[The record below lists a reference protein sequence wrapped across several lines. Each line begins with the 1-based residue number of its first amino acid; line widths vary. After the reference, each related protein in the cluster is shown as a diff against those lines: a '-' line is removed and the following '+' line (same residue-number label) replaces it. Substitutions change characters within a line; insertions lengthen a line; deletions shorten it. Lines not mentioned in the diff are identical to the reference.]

1 MSSIVTVTI
10 NPTIDKS
17 TTVPALVPEKKLQC
31 SSPVLEPGGG
41 GINVARAIKKLGGD
55 AIAVFLA
62 GGYNGT
68 LLKQLLSDEGVDAR
82 AVEIENATRENII
95 VLDNATNQQY
105 RLGMPGPEVS
115 EKEWQE
121 CLNAIEEINDIDFLV
136 ASGSLSPGVPADIFA
151 RIAAIAKKKNARLI
165 LDTSGEALQLAVKQ
179 GAYLIKPN
187 LGELAFLS
195 GKEELDPQDVVEIA
209 REIIAKECCQV
220 IMVSM
225 GPGGAMVITK
235 DMARQINA
243 PSVKKKST
251 VGAGDSMVAGIV
263 MGLSKGM
270 SLLEAVTYGVASGTA
285 ATMNPGTQLCR
296 LEDVEKLYR
305 IMRNNN

>member
-17 TTVPALVPEKKLQC
+17 TTVRALVPEKKLQC
-31 SSPVLEPGGG
+31 SAPVLEPGGG

-55 AIAVFLA
+55 AVAIFLS

-68 LLKQLLSDEGVDAR
+68 LLQQLLLDEGVQAKP
-82 AVEIENATRENII
+82 VEIANATRENII
-95 VLDNATNQQY
+95 VLDTATNLQY
-105 RLGMPGPEVS
+105 RLGMPGPEIA
-115 EKEWQE
+115 EDEWQN
-121 CLNAIEEINDIDFLV
+121 CLKAIEEIKDIDFLV
-136 ASGSLSPGVPADIFA
+136 ASGSLSPGVPVDIFA
-151 RIAAIAKKKNARLI
+151 RIAAIAKKKNAKLI
-165 LDTSGEALQLAVKQ
+165 LDTSDEALKLAIEQ

-187 LGELAFLS
+187 LGELAFLA
-195 GKEELDPQDVVEIA
+195 GKEELDPGAVIDIA
-209 REIIAKECCQV
+209 REIIGKKCCEV

-225 GPGGAMVITK
+225 GAAGAMVITK

-263 MGLSKGM
+263 ISLSKGM
-270 SLLEAVTYGVASGTA
+270 SLLDAVRYGVASGTA
-285 ATMNPGTQLCR
+285 ATMNPGTQLCK
-296 LEDVEKLYR
+296 LEDAEKLYK
-305 IMRNNN
+305 IMSNN

>member
-1 MSSIVTVTI
+1 MPSIVTVTI

-55 AIAVFLA
+55 AIAIFLA

-68 LLKQLLSDEGVDAR
+68 LLNELLVNEGVNAKP
-82 AVEIENATRENII
+82 VEINNATRENII
-95 VLDNATNQQY
+95 VLDTATNQQY
-105 RLGMPGPEVS
+105 RFGMPGPEVV
-115 EKEWQE
+115 EPEWHN
-121 CLNAIEEINDIDFLV
+121 CLKAIEEIDDIGFLV
-136 ASGSLSPGVPADIFA
+136 ASGSLSPGVPVDIFA
-151 RIAAIAKKKNARLI
+151 RIAKIAKSKNAKLI
-165 LDTSGEALQLAVKQ
+165 LDTSGEALKLAVNQ

-187 LGELAFLS
+187 LGELAFIA
-195 GKEELDPQDVVEIA
+195 GKEELDPEQVVEIA
-209 REIIAKECCQV
+209 REIIEKECCQV

-225 GPGGAMVITK
+225 GPAGAMMITK
-235 DMARQINA
+235 DMVQQINA
-243 PSVKKKST
+243 PSVRKKST

-263 MGLSKGM
+263 LSLSRGF
-270 SLLEAVTYGVASGTA
+270 SLPEAVRYGVASGTA

-296 LEDVEKLYR
+296 LEDVERLYK
-305 IMRNNN
+305 IMKQR